1 MTGYV
6 SPPSDGRDG
15 DTFLEFFEQELVTAL
30 NDFANA
36 SPAPHFDATGI
47 KSRARRKRA
56 GFIAA
61 VAAVLIVGGGSTAL
75 ATVGSGSQDARPAA
89 THATA
94 TKTKNTDKGNVTTVP
109 FVKPFDLRG
118 VSLASAKEAL
128 ANAGL
133 KLGTVTHGAIDNCT
147 PGSVIAVS
155 PLSPTI
161 LYGGETVDLGLC
173 G

>member
-1 MTGYV
+1 MTGYA

-15 DTFLEFFEQELVTAL
+15 DTYLEFFEQELVTAL
-30 NDFANA
+30 NDFANT

-47 KSRARRKRA
+47 KSRTRRKRA

-61 VAAVLIVGGGSTAL
+61 VSAVVIVAGAGTAL
-75 ATVGSGSQDARPAA
+75 ATVGTGSHAARTTAA
-89 THATA
+89 HTTA
-94 TKTKNTDKGNVTTVP
+94 TKTTVKGNVTTVP
-109 FVKPFDLRG
+109 YVKPFDLKG
-118 VSLASAKEAL
+118 MNLAEAKAAL
-128 ANAGL
+128 AQADL
-133 KLGTVTHGAIDNCT
+133 KVGTITHGVVDNCK

-161 LYGGETVDLGLC
+161 LHGGEKVDLALC

>member
-15 DTFLEFFEQELVTAL
+15 DTYLEFMEEELVTAL
-30 NDFANA
+30 NDFVNA

-47 KSRARRKRA
+47 RRSARRKRT

-61 VAAVLIVGGGSTAL
+61 VAAVVALAGGGTAL
-75 ATVGSGSQDARPAA
+75 ATGVTGSHAARPAA
-89 THATA
+89 AHAT
-94 TKTKNTDKGNVTTVP
+94 TTRTRTTDKGNVTTVP
-109 FVKPFDLRG
+109 YVKPFDLKG
-118 VSLASAKEAL
+118 MNLALAKEAL
-128 ANAGL
+128 AQAGL
-133 KLGTVTHGAIDNCT
+133 KVGTVTHRAIDNCK

-161 LYGGETVDLGLC
+161 LHGGEKVDLTLC